1 MSNKQQDIP
10 EPNKPFSLRVIYA
23 GYGAY
28 AIIFSYQETTVFQ
41 PISDGQ
47 YREYR
52 KLCYLRPVRAKNHL
66 LDLVNFDATPYNRE
80 DFQYTGKDDEPS
92 KEMIALWQAIEK
104 NL

>member
-1 MSNKQQDIP
+1 MSKKQQDIP
-10 EPNKPFSLRVIYA
+10 EPNKPFFLRVIYT
-23 GYGAY
+23 GHGVNDVV
-28 AIIFSYQETTVFQ
+28 FSCGETTVFQ
-41 PISDGQ
+41 PISDEQ

-66 LDLVNFDATPYNRE
+66 LNLVNFDDTPYRRE